1 METCRIMTDDT
12 QPDYS
17 QWRAETIALR
27 AAQHRTAEGEHSEAI
42 FPTSSFVFDGAEEA
56 AARFSG
62 GDVNDNVYSRFSNPT
77 VRAFQQR
84 LAALEGG
91 EACIATSSGMAAI
104 MTLCLGVLKQGDHLL
119 AAQGLFGST
128 TAMLTRYLPRWGIDV
143 ELVPLDDT
151 DAWRAAMR
159 PNTRMLMIE
168 TPTNPTMTVADIA
181 ALSDIAHEGDAILAV
196 DNCFCT
202 PVLQQPL
209 ALGAD
214 VVIHSAT
221 KYLDGQGRC
230 VGGAVVGRRELVD
243 TELYSFM
250 RSFGASMSPFNAWV
264 FLKGLETLPLRMRQH
279 AENAASLA
287 AWMGEQSGI
296 EKVIYPG
303 LESHPQHELV
313 ARQQR
318 APGGMVSFVVA
329 GGRAAAWRVI
339 DRVKLMSITG
349 NLGDARTTITHPAST
364 THARLSDAQ
373 RAEAGIVEGLIRV
386 SVGLEHVEDIKDDLA
401 QAISGG

>member
-1 METCRIMTDDT
+1 MTDDT